1 MSHAKLPSLLC
12 RRPLTEC
19 HVHLYSNDK
28 PLSRSELEQI
38 DHNIVQTFINFVTQ
52 LDASDTLASTY
63 LSRFESYYAEQLG
76 HRDPRKSD
84 TTDASRPYATY
95 IAWVVQKL
103 EQEQNRCEN
112 LFANKTL
119 KDGSVI
125 EGKSEEV
132 WALVHKSFQK
142 DIVRES
148 VLGISQ
154 AGEAGSRS
162 ALPEA
167 GLTHLVP

>member
-1 MSHAKLPSLLC
+1 MK
-12 RRPLTEC
+12 
-19 HVHLYSNDK
+19 
-28 PLSRSELEQI
+28 SE
-38 DHNIVQTFINFVTQ
+38 
-52 LDASDTLASTY
+52 
-63 LSRFESYYAEQLG
+63 
-76 HRDPRKSD
+76 
-84 TTDASRPYATY
+84 TTDGSRPYATY

-148 VLGISQ
+148 VLGMAQ
-154 AGEAGSRS
+154 AGEAGSCS
-162 ALPEA
+162 VLSKA
-167 GLTHLVP
+167 GLTHLTP